1 MELHVATASPRAP
14 IATDTLVQHGRRTN
28 ADSGSGAPKL
38 RAPGARVAASRRQRP
53 ALRWRNHTTTAAP
66 LGATADAAKSARAPG
81 ADSAVGVSSA
91 PPGSN
96 ATARTLRWA

>member
-1 MELHVATASPRAP
+1 MGGA
-14 IATDTLVQHGRRTN
+14 RTPET
-28 ADSGSGAPKL
+28 GSGAPKL

-81 ADSAVGVSSA
+81 ADSAAGAPSA
-91 PPGSN
+91 PLGPK
-96 ATARTLRWA
+96 ATARTLRRA